1 MLRAFLCHSTPQTI
15 NPARGGVI
23 MGQGSGVRG
32 QAVMASIR
40 YSSISQLI
48 HPDSKAS
55 GSGSPDC
62 QEII

>member
-32 QAVMASIR
+32 Q
-40 YSSISQLI
+40 
-48 HPDSKAS
+48 
-55 GSGSPDC
+55 GSGGDGVHQILLNFPAHPSRQQGFRVRFNPTVS
-62 QEII
+62 